1 MLWRKYEL
9 MTKTKLTVTIDD
21 TAAKYVTAL
30 AKAQF
35 EGNESMAIRK
45 IIAEHSRKI
54 NYTNED

>member
-1 MLWRKYEL
+1 

-21 TAAKYVTAL
+21 DAAKYVTAL

-45 IIAEHSRKI
+45 IIAEHSKKV
-54 NYTNED
+54 NYTSED